1 MAEQIFDINGL
12 RSKRN
17 AAINSGEATIEGK
30 MPLTEMFSQAISN
43 VPSSTVNLVEDTV
56 QPFLHPIDTANSLL
70 SLGKGLYQL
79 TTPGEQPDEATA
91 KAVGQYFSNR
101 YGGVENFKRSFA
113 SDPMGVLADA
123 SIVIGGGAALTG
135 KTASLSGKGA
145 AAAAIVRG
153 ASNVAKIADALD
165 PVSAAV
171 RGAEKVV
178 PMAGEA
184 VKSVLGFTTGT
195 GRETIDQAYKA
206 GREGGERQEAFLS
219 NMRGEVPVED
229 VATEAVDALKQIKT
243 DTSKKFDSD
252 KTALELEKT
261 DVSMDPV
268 VGAMKDL
275 RDGFTFE
282 GASELSK
289 EGQAKL
295 KALEKIVLEWKKSP
309 ALHNA
314 KGMDILK
321 RRIDNEYPTGLNAG
335 DAGVVVTRARD
346 AVKKEILN
354 QVPEYG
360 PLMKA
365 YEMAIDLEREMQRA
379 LSLGKNSSADT
390 TLRKLQS
397 VMRNNVNANF
407 GSRLNLVKQL
417 ENSSDYMLLPKIAGQ
432 AVNTKLPRGL
442 VPQSMMGGTLIQ
454 AGQSLDPTAL
464 ALAPFTSPRLVGET
478 VQAAGAAARNVAD
491 RTQGMRD
498 RMSALADNPM
508 VQAVTNNLDQTALL
522 QAQQRARPI
531 GAVANEAEQ
540 DPLNEEQR
548 RLMEL
553 ARGLR

>member
-17 AAINSGEATIEGK
+17 AAINSGQATVEGK

-43 VPSSTVNLVEDTV
+43 VPSSTVNLVEDTM

-101 YGGVENFKRSFA
+101 YGGIENFKRSFA

-145 AAAAIVRG
+145 AAAGIVRG

-165 PVSAAV
+165 PVTVAV

-178 PMAGEA
+178 PMTGEA
-184 VKSVLGFTTGT
+184 VKSGLGFTTGT

-229 VATEAVDALKQIKT
+229 VATEAVDALKQVKT

-295 KALEKIVLEWKKSP
+295 KALEKIVLEWEKSP

-354 QVPEYG
+354 QVPEYA

-379 LSLGKNSSADT
+379 LSLGKNSTADT

-432 AVNTKLPRGL
+432 ATNTVTPRGL
-442 VPQSMMGGTLIQ
+442 VPQSMMGGSFIQ
-454 AGQSLDPTAL
+454 AAQSLDPTAL
-464 ALAPFTSPRLVGET
+464 VLAPLMSPRIVGET
-478 VQAAGAAARNVAD
+478 VQATGAAARNVAD

-498 RMSALADNPM
+498 RMSALADNPI